1 LNYKYKGQCRFENGK
16 LNGKPYK
23 GRIYNISS
31 FIWVKQGDDNALME
45 VLDKHG
51 PVSVAIDAS
60 HPLFVSYSDHT
71 FGNKLGMCN
80 RSRIGYLNLL
90 FSKK

>member
-31 FIWVKQGDDNALME
+31 FIWVKQGDYNALME

-51 PVSVAIDAS
+51 PVAVAIDAS
-60 HPLFVSYSDHT
+60 HPLFVSYSDYIYGT
-71 FGNKLGMCN
+71 IPGRCN
-80 RSRIGYLNLL
+80 SSRIGFLNL
-90 FSKK
+90 